1 MIILVAEKEFLG
13 VNKGPLKVFPSLAL
27 FLGFC

>member
-1 MIILVAEKEFLG
+1 MIILVAEEEFLG
-13 VNKGPLKVFPSLAL
+13 VDESPLEVFPSLAL